1 MYWFNSSKTKLCNH
15 RGQTG
20 WKKKKRKAKW
30 VLIVIET
37 LELCHLKLVVISVI
51 SFSQFSME
59 LFSLKGETRK
69 SSLKWFHQLF
79 TNLQLH
85 QKRFNHLP
93 SFLFSLWFW
102 LLICSL
108 DPSIINFAL
117 QKFLLSFVEKSFS
130 NFHVDHSR
138 KFAEKSLWINEN
150 FIVSLFKWNLYIYFM
165 FNYFKRVKSTCK
177 GNFCF

>member
-51 SFSQFSME
+51 SFSQFTME

-69 SSLKWFHQLF
+69 PSLKWFHQLF

-85 QKRFNHLP
+85 QKLFNHLP
-93 SFLFSLWFW
+93 YFLFSLWFW

>member
-1 MYWFNSSKTKLCNH
+1 MSLGALSLEINCYLCYLVFSVFH
-15 RGQTG
+15 WTF
-20 WKKKKRKAKW
+20 
-30 VLIVIET
+30 LIERWDKEAIIN
-37 LELCHLKLVVISVI
+37 VISPP
-51 SFSQFSME
+51 FHKFATPLKNFQ
-59 LFSLKGETRK
+59 SLA
-69 SSLKWFHQLF
+69 L
-79 TNLQLH
+79 
-85 QKRFNHLP
+85 
-93 SFLFSLWFW
+93 FLFSLWFW